1 MTKLLS
7 TTEFLIYV
15 TLTNYGAVLG
25 GVSLWAALFLLGL
38 IAQRLER
45 AFGVPTGWK
54 VLLWAPS
61 GILLY
66 TVYTLVQAGPDADTP
81 VGHYDLEKSIAYGLL
96 LVSSIL
102 SLRSCFI
109 IYRLLRKLAHDD
121 PSTLRQGSGSST
133 KSKADYEA

>member
-66 TVYTLVQAGPDADTP
+66 TVYTLVQAGPDAGAA

-96 LVSSIL
+96 LISSIL

-121 PSTLRQGSGSST
+121 KVKG
-133 KSKADYEA
+133 